1 MEETMVYIYL
11 AEGFEETEA
20 VTILDILKRGG
31 VDAKYVSISDDR
43 NVKGAH
49 GISVISDLVFS

>member
-1 MEETMVYIYL
+1 MVYIYL

-31 VDAKYVSISDDR
+31 VDAKFVSISDDR

-49 GISVISDLVFS
+49 GTPGLAHRMFYYE